1 MKSCG
6 LSRRTAGASAR
17 VRVSLAVVA
26 LAALSGGCAAT
37 QPGPS
42 YVAGPVTT
50 FPGDLPP
57 LPPPASQTT
66 RVEIEADGLP
76 AQLAPRNPRPVKDD
90 PSEPWS
96 PNYGKARPAI
106 AEAVPV
112 IPQAANARVA
122 SIPVASTRADANLD
136 ADDIIRR
143 AIAEHEMRQ
152 R

>member
-1 MKSCG
+1 MQSRRM
-6 LSRRTAGASAR
+6 SRRTAGASAR

-37 QPGPS
+37 TPGPS
-42 YVAGPVTT
+42 YVAGPVTA

-57 LPPPASQTT
+57 IPPQQPQT

-76 AQLAPRNPRPVKDD
+76 AQLAPRNPRPQKDD
-90 PSEPWS
+90 PSQPWS
-96 PNYGKARPAI
+96 PNYGAARAAI
-106 AEAVPV
+106 AEAP
-112 IPQAANARVA
+112 PAFPKSANAQVA
-122 SIPVASTRADANLD
+122 SVSVVTTRAASNLD